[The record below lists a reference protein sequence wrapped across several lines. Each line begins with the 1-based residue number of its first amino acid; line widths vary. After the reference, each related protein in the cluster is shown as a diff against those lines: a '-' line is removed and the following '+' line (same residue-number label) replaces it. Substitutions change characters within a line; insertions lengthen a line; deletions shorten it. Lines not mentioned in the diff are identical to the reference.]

1 MMISAANEVL
11 ASPPKFED
19 GRNSRQKARAS
30 GLDPNYWYVVEHD
43 GAIKN
48 REVKEIVFWG
58 TSIAVYRGEDGQLAA
73 VQNRCPHRQLKLSKG
88 VVENCKLH
96 CMYHGW
102 SFDRDGQLVGYSHDS
117 FGKPLLNKQ
126 LRTYPVQVRYG
137 FIWLFPGDPAKAA
150 EVPLPEIPEVEGPNA
165 WASVP
170 IDFTWA
176 AHHSMIIDNVCDF
189 AHAFLH
195 RKYRPFTDAK
205 LRHYEAD
212 DKRVYLTYDANMGG
226 GRFSGMFVDRNR
238 VNTKFIELCYEYPY
252 QWSNTGGSIRHWCFL
267 LPIGPRQTRAFFL
280 FYFDSFK
287 IPGTSLS
294 MPQQLMQFVLRVS
307 NPLLF
312 KPLLNEDGVAL
323 EAEQAAYDRYWD
335 EPPIE
340 LNPVVPMFQQ
350 LTVRKWEEHLAR
362 TGGEQVPQPGRA
374 AA

>member
-1 MMISAANEVL
+1 MKNGQSESI

-30 GLDPNYWYVVEHD
+30 GLDPDCWYVVEYD
-43 GAIKN
+43 SAIKKG
-48 REVKEIVFWG
+48 EIKEIVFWG
-58 TSIAVYRGEDGQLAA
+58 ASIAVYRGEDGQLAA

-88 VVENCKLH
+88 VVQDCKLH

-102 SFDRDGQLVGYSHDS
+102 SFDRDGWLVDYSHDS
-117 FGKPLLNKQ
+117 FGKPLLKKQ

-150 EVPLPEIPEVEGPNA
+150 ERPLPEIPEVEGPNP

-170 IDFTWA
+170 IDFTWQ

-212 DKRVYLTYDANMGG
+212 DHRVYLTYDTFMGG
-226 GRFSGMFVDRNR
+226 GKYSGLFVDRRR

-252 QWSNTGGSIRHWCFL
+252 QWSNTGGSIKHWCFL
-267 LPIGPRQTRAFFL
+267 LPIGPRRTRVFFL
-280 FYFDSFK
+280 FYFDAFK
-287 IPGTSLS
+287 IPGTPWR
-294 MPQQLMQFVLRVS
+294 MPQKLTQFVLRVS

-312 KPLLNEDGVAL
+312 KPLLTEDGVAL
-323 EAEQAAYDRYWD
+323 EAEQDAYDRYWD

-340 LNPVVPMFQQ
+340 LNPAVPMFQQ
-350 LTVRKWEEHLAR
+350 LTVRKWEEFLAR
-362 TGGEQVPQPGRA
+362 SNGDHVPEPGRA